1 MKLAPMGDEP
11 EWLRLIRFKPTH
23 NAFRNLQ
30 GSYVDGRLHLSDLV
44 AKGTE
49 RLQKIQKELADE
61 QAQLE
66 QMCSQFITKDNK
78 ITDSVI
84 EDTKGANAAANQRKR
99 EIASLFSEVQKT

>member
-1 MKLAPMGDEP
+1 MRTKKYQKLK
-11 EWLRLIRFKPTH
+11 IQKK
-23 NAFRNLQ
+23 
-30 GSYVDGRLHLSDLV
+30 LHF
-44 AKGTE
+44 
-49 RLQKIQKELADE
+49 QKIQKELADE